1 MSTSTNENPAPT
13 SHSSLGPGDL
23 TRREW
28 LAGAGAGTAALLL
41 NPSPLR
47 AETPSGMRLPAQ
59 QVGTV
64 VFTNTTV
71 ANPDAVQ
78 DDVALA
84 VEGNRIVAIG
94 PTDAVLAD
102 YPDAEEY
109 DGRGKALFP
118 GLINC
123 HAHMRAVVAR
133 GFNEDFGFPNTANL
147 AISPASL
154 LEGEE
159 GNLMVQVAA
168 LEAIRT
174 GTTTIVE
181 YTGNIQR
188 QAAALADSGLRC
200 VLAEG
205 IRDAENVPG
214 PVSTRAMA
222 EAVSETPRFSERL
235 RDEGMQRINDLFSTW
250 HGARQGR
257 ITVFPA
263 ASLTETSSPELLRA
277 VRDFAETHDLG
288 YTIHLNQSRAE
299 YEFMVMHHGL
309 RPAEYLDRHDFLG
322 PRLFAA
328 HARYVN
334 HEEIALLGRSGTI
347 ISHQAGM
354 AANRGISPPIPE
366 LRTAG
371 CPIALGTD
379 NNTNDVFEVMRI
391 ALLTERIRR
400 NRDGDEVPGLQPQ
413 PEDILADA
421 TQGGAQAVH
430 QADEL
435 GTLEV
440 GKKADLLVVDTLRA
454 HLVPAGRIISALVH
468 SGHPGDI
475 ESVMVDG
482 QFVMRDREVLTM
494 DEESI
499 IREADAVGRRIWS
512 RVLEASP
519 LNVPRLTRAG

>member
-1 MSTSTNENPAPT
+1 MSTSTNESPAPT

-214 PVSTRAMA
+214 PMSTRAMA
-222 EAVSETPRFSERL
+222 RGGQRDAPVLGKAARRGHAADQRPVQHLAWGEAGP
-235 RDEGMQRINDLFSTW
+235 
-250 HGARQGR
+250 
-257 ITVFPA
+257 
-263 ASLTETSSPELLRA
+263 
-277 VRDFAETHDLG
+277 
-288 YTIHLNQSRAE
+288 
-299 YEFMVMHHGL
+299 HHGVS
-309 RPAEYLDRHDFLG
+309 G
-322 PRLFAA
+322 GFA
-328 HARYVN
+328 HRNFVAR
-334 HEEIALLGRSGTI
+334 
-347 ISHQAGM
+347 
-354 AANRGISPPIPE
+354 AA
-366 LRTAG
+366 A
-371 CPIALGTD
+371 
-379 NNTNDVFEVMRI
+379 
-391 ALLTERIRR
+391 
-400 NRDGDEVPGLQPQ
+400 
-413 PEDILADA
+413 
-421 TQGGAQAVH
+421 GGA
-430 QADEL
+430 
-435 GTLEV
+435 
-440 GKKADLLVVDTLRA
+440 
-454 HLVPAGRIISALVH
+454 
-468 SGHPGDI
+468 
-475 ESVMVDG
+475 
-482 QFVMRDREVLTM
+482 
-494 DEESI
+494 
-499 IREADAVGRRIWS
+499 
-512 RVLEASP
+512 
-519 LNVPRLTRAG
+519 